1 VIIGDMVEKDR
12 QRELLKVS
20 YENIIRTALQNQN
33 QNQNTYLYKKYI
45 AFIGSFLQSVFL
57 TWCSSGDT
65 SYFPVLFK
73 NNEIVRIMV
82 CFLPFIGILIFE
94 ILIGI
99 SAIKIRKG
107 IDYHFDMTMASWNK
121 KLIKYILSEWETKQ
135 NVNIF
140 QMTDIALIN
149 IKGKIKIEIDESDF
163 SDYLREQYSHYKLDV
178 YDDFYSHLAKVI
190 LLENEMSGIISYS
203 DWKYIFILDNQTKS
217 LLIGAY

>member
-1 VIIGDMVEKDR
+1 MIMGDMVEKDR

-20 YENIIRTALQNQN
+20 YENIIRTALQN

-149 IKGKIKIEIDESDF
+149 IKE
-163 SDYLREQYSHYKLDV
+163 KL
-178 YDDFYSHLAKVI
+178 K
-190 LLENEMSGIISYS
+190 
-203 DWKYIFILDNQTKS
+203 
-217 LLIGAY
+217 

>member
-1 VIIGDMVEKDR
+1 MDDTVEKNR
-12 QRELLKVS
+12 QKELLKVS
-20 YENIIRTALQNQN
+20 YENIIRTALQN

-73 NNEIVRIMV
+73 NNEIVRIIV
-82 CFLPFIGILIFE
+82 CFLPFVGILLFE

-107 IDYHFDMTMASWNK
+107 IEYHFDMTMASWNK

-135 NVNIF
+135 KINIF
-140 QMTDIALIN
+140 RMTDIALIN
-149 IKGKIKIEIDESDF
+149 IKGKIKIEIDENDF

-178 YDDFYSHLAKVI
+178 YDDLAKVI

-217 LLIGAY
+217 LLIGAC

>member
-1 VIIGDMVEKDR
+1 VIMDDTVEKNR
-12 QRELLKVS
+12 QKELLKVS
-20 YENIIRTALQNQN
+20 YENIIRTALQN

-57 TWCSSGDT
+57 AWCSSGDT
-65 SYFPVLFK
+65 SYFPLLFK
-73 NNEIVRIMV
+73 NNEIVRIIV
-82 CFLPFIGILIFE
+82 CFLPFVGILLFE

-107 IDYHFDMTMASWNK
+107 IEYHFDMTMASWNK

-135 NVNIF
+135 NINIF
-140 QMTDIALIN
+140 RMTDIALIN
-149 IKGKIKIEIDESDF
+149 IKGKIKIEIDENDF

-178 YDDFYSHLAKVI
+178 YDDFYNHLAKVI

-217 LLIGAY
+217 LLIGAC